1 MPDINA
7 AYRWAIQKCNDPNVG
22 YSMTYRDQ
30 RTVGGI
36 TYYDCS
42 SFIWYALLA
51 GGFDCVQAQ
60 GGETWPFTTVNMGR
74 VLQTLG
80 FVSVP
85 LNGQILPGDIGYFDY
100 GGGADGHTEM
110 CYQGGV
116 GSAVFMGA
124 HGSGPPLGPGN
135 IPLPDQ
141 VAINSYQT
149 HGNRWQFIYRFGN
162 GATGESL
169 SLYVIAAICGNWW
182 VESNV
187 NPGIWQGLNVSNW
200 DAMMDGYGLGQWT
213 NTASDNMRLR
223 NLHNYLTSNNYADDD
238 GNGQIAFMLDENYW
252 TPPSFEQS
260 AYNSLEEFLQ
270 STSADLYA
278 LTKEFMYHWEG
289 ISNGTLTTRYNN
301 AQAVLAYLQAHLN
314 DPTITQWYTGNRYLT
329 TAETL
334 NNCVMVARVLSSGF
348 APVSR
353 GKFWI
358 LLQRHW
364 RRKRR
369 LII

>member
-7 AYRWAIQKCNDPNVG
+7 AYRWAIQKCNAPNVG
-22 YSMTYRDQ
+22 YSMDYRDQ
-30 RTVGGI
+30 QTVGGI

-51 GGFDCVQAQ
+51 GGFDCVQAH
-60 GGETWPFTTVNMGR
+60 GGNTWPFTTVDMR
-74 VLQTLG
+74 QVLENLG

-85 LNGQILPGDIGYFDY
+85 LNGQILPGDIGFYDY
-100 GGGADGHTEM
+100 GGGANGHTEM

-124 HGSGPPLGPGN
+124 HGSSRPLA
-135 IPLPDQ
+135 DQ
-141 VAINSYQT
+141 VSINDYQSAGT
-149 HGNRWQFIYRFGN
+149 RWQYIYRYQG
-162 GATGESL
+162 GATGDSISL
-169 SLYVIAAICGNWW
+169 EVISAICGNWW
-182 VESNV
+182 GESQI
-187 NPGIWQGLNVSNW
+187 NPGIWESLTPTSFDHQYNYDGIG
-200 DAMMDGYGLGQWT
+200 GYGLGQWT
-213 NTASDNMRLR
+213 NVGTTHGRCW
-223 NLHNYLTSNNYADDD
+223 NLYQFLTSNGYAVDD
-238 GNGQIAFMLDENYW
+238 GNGEIEFMIDEAYW
-252 TPPSFEQS
+252 TPTSIEQS
-260 AYNSLEEFLQ
+260 AYSTLEEFLQ
-270 STSADLYA
+270 STSTDLYA

-289 ISNGTLTTRYNN
+289 INNGTLTTRYNN
-301 AQAVLAYLQAHLN
+301 AQTVLAYLQAHLN
-314 DPTITQWYTGNRYLT
+314 DPDITQWYTGNRYLT

-348 APVSR
+348 TPVSR

-358 LLQRHW
+358 FLQRHW

>member
-22 YSMTYRDQ
+22 YSQDYRNQ
-30 RTVGGI
+30 QTVGGI

-42 SFIWYALLA
+42 SFIWYALIA
-51 GGFDCVQAQ
+51 GGFDMEHAFPQ
-60 GGETWPFTTVNMGR
+60 GRPFVTNEMDE
-74 VLQTLG
+74 VLLSLG

-85 LNGQILPGDIGYFDY
+85 RDGQILPGDIGVYDY
-100 GGGADGHTEM
+100 DEYGPDGHTEM

-124 HGSGPPLGPGN
+124 HGSGPPLKPYGK
-135 IPLPDQ
+135 PLPEQ
-141 VAINSYQT
+141 VSINSYQSAGT
-149 HGNRWQFIYRFGN
+149 RWQYIFRYGN

-169 SLYVIAAICGNWW
+169 SLEVIAAICGNWW
-182 VESNV
+182 GESNV

-200 DAMMDGYGLGQWT
+200 NAMMDGYGLGQWT
-213 NTASDNMRLR
+213 NTASDNMRLL

-238 GNGQIAFMLDENYW
+238 GNGQISFMLDEDYW

-270 STSADLYA
+270 STSTDLLA

-289 ISNGTLTTRYNN
+289 INNGTLTTRYNN

-314 DPTITQWYTGNRYLT
+314 DPNITQWYTGNRYLT

-348 APVSR
+348 APVAR

-364 RRKRR
+364 RRRRR

>member
-7 AYRWAIQKCNDPNVG
+7 AYRWAIQKCNEPNIG
-22 YSMTYRDQ
+22 YSMTYRNQ
-30 RTVGGI
+30 QTVGGI

-51 GGFDCVQAQ
+51 GGFDCVQAH
-60 GGETWPFTTVNMGR
+60 GGNTWPFTTVDMGQ
-74 VLQTLG
+74 VLQNLG

-85 LNGQILPGDIGYFDY
+85 LNGQILPGDIGFYDY
-100 GGGADGHTEM
+100 GGGANGHTEM

-124 HGSGPPLGPGN
+124 HGSSRPLAE
-135 IPLPDQ
+135 Q
-141 VAINSYQT
+141 VSINSYQSAGT
-149 HGNRWQFIYRFGN
+149 RWQYIYRYQG
-162 GATGESL
+162 GATGESI
-169 SLYVIAAICGNWW
+169 SLEVIAAICGNWW
-182 VESNV
+182 GESNV
-187 NPGIWQGLNVSNW
+187 NPGIWQSLNVSNW

-213 NTASDNMRLR
+213 NTASSNMRLL
-223 NLHNYLTSNNYADDD
+223 NLHNYLTANNYADDD
-238 GNGQIAFMLDENYW
+238 GNGEIAFMIDEAYW
-252 TPPSFEQS
+252 TPDSIEQS
-260 AYNSLEEFLQ
+260 AYSSLEEFLQ
-270 STSADLYA
+270 STSTDLLA

-289 ISNGTLTTRYNN
+289 INNGTLTTRYNN
-301 AQAVLAYLQAHLN
+301 AQTVLAYLQAHLN
-314 DPTITQWYTGNRYLT
+314 DPDITQWYTGNRYLT

-348 APVSR
+348 TPVSR

-358 LLQRHW
+358 FLQRHW